1 MAARAYRTA
10 EGRDLIVLNEAT
22 ESSVRRR
29 LEEFS
34 REDASDLLSLGI
46 PLTNALTEVKEND
59 SVAKDCLAA
68 LEASSRSARRT
79 S

>member
-1 MAARAYRTA
+1 MAARAYRTL

-34 REDASDLLSLGI
+34 REDASDPLSLGI
-46 PLTNALTEVKEND
+46 PLANALAEVEGNG
-59 SVAKDCLAA
+59 SVAKN
-68 LEASSRSARRT
+68 EASVVCVTRG
-79 S
+79 